1 MLGST
6 AASAVQQELPRL
18 TATIKFAKKEIAMT
32 SPERIN
38 EDPPDSQHPNQLP
51 TQQSAE
57 ELMEV
62 EATKLEQVAGGG
74 DGTAIGYGK

>member
-1 MLGST
+1 MN
-6 AASAVQQELPRL
+6 
-18 TATIKFAKKEIAMT
+18 

-38 EDPPDSQHPNQLP
+38 EDPPDSQHQSQLP
-51 TQQSAE
+51 TQLSVE

-74 DGTAIGYGK
+74 DGTVIGVGKN